1 MLDAL
6 NDPEISRTHQT
17 FPVLSGDDQLRM
29 ASFGEH
35 VRFDAADL
43 LVSAGRPVQGLF
55 LILEGEVEGRR
66 RDGLG
71 RSKVVRQFQAGE
83 FVGELGA
90 LSGASALIDGRAVG
104 QVVALLIPPE
114 RLRALIIAEAEL
126 GERLMRALILR
137 RVGHIGSGATGPMF
151 VGDASSPA
159 LIQLERFLWR
169 NTQPYHTL
177 DARTSSEAAALLAH
191 HGAKTQDV
199 LVICPDGSVLLNP
212 AEHLLANRLG
222 MVDSEQHS
230 SLYDVLIVG
239 AGPAGLATAV
249 YAASEG
255 LSVAGLDCRSFGGQ
269 AGASTRIENYLGFP
283 TGITGQALTGRAFVQ
298 AQKFGAEMLI
308 PAQVVALDCSRART
322 SGESAVTL
330 ADGRTIRARCIV
342 IASGARY
349 RRPDIKG
356 IAEFEGK
363 GVWYWAS
370 ALEAQVCAKQPVIL
384 VGGGNSAGQAAV
396 YLARHACTVYM
407 VIRGNGLSKTMSRYL
422 IDRIEASKNIHL
434 KTRSEVAE
442 VLGDAERGVTGVRL
456 RHRID
461 GVEESL
467 KLGNVFMFV
476 GADPETEWLHS
487 CGVEV
492 DSAGFVLTGDD
503 LPGSIA
509 PKPASLETSV
519 PGIFAVGDVRSGSV
533 KRVGSAI
540 GEGAMVVPMVHRRIA
555 ALADHG

>member
-17 FPVLSGDDQLRM
+17 FPVLSTEDQARV
-29 ASFGEH
+29 APFGER
-35 VRFDAADL
+35 VRFEAADL
-43 LVSAGRPVQGLF
+43 LVSAGSPVQGLYF
-55 LILEGEVEGRR
+55 ILEGAVEGRR

-71 RSKVVRQFQAGE
+71 RSKLVREFHAGE

-90 LSGASALIDGRAVG
+90 LTGAPALIDGRAVG
-104 QVVALLIPPE
+104 QVVALLVTPA

-137 RVGHIGSGATGPMF
+137 RVGHIGSGVAGPMF
-151 VGDASSPA
+151 VGDASSPS

-177 DARTSSEAAALLAH
+177 DARTNSEAAALLEH
-191 HGAKTQDV
+191 HGAAGHDV
-199 LVICPDGSVLLNP
+199 LVICPDGSALINP
-212 AEHLLANRLG
+212 VEHALASRLG
-222 MVDSEQHS
+222 MVNQDQHTNV
-230 SLYDVLIVG
+230 YDVLIVG

-298 AQKFGAEMLI
+298 AQKFGAQMLI
-308 PAQVVALDCSRART
+308 PSQVVALDCTRAHT
-322 SGESAVTL
+322 ANESTVTL
-330 ADGRTIRARCIV
+330 ADGRAITARCIV
-342 IASGARY
+342 VASGARY
-349 RRPDIKG
+349 RRPEIKG
-356 IAEFEGK
+356 IAEYEGK

-370 ALEAQVCAKQPVIL
+370 ALEAQVCAKQSVVL

-396 YLARHACTVYM
+396 YLARHASTVFM

-422 IDRIEASKNIHL
+422 IDRIEASKNIQL
-434 KTRSEVAE
+434 KTRTEIAE
-442 VLGDAERGVTGVRL
+442 VVGDPETGVSGVRL

-461 GVEESL
+461 GEEEFMSL
-467 KLGNVFMFV
+467 ANVFMFV

-503 LPGSIA
+503 LPGERT
-509 PKPASLETSV
+509 PKPAALETSV

-555 ALADHG
+555 ALVDQR